1 MYYTRLW
8 QIHCP
13 EPAGYQKSRPTT
25 NIINQLPAWLLRK
38 SDFSSPAIVSLRLA
52 AHIYNLSTCFQYT
65 VASYTPHIPS
75 VKADNVS
82 SVTRVTLANQWTG
95 RPKSYI
101 KSESVACQFC
111 RQTVHANYRPSYSV
125 CTHRKCTY
133 SNMLM
138 HYKYELFN

>member
-82 SVTRVTLANQWTG
+82 SVTRVTLANQHTG
-95 RPKSYI
+95 RQKSYI
-101 KSESVACQFC
+101 KAKAV
-111 RQTVHANYRPSYSV
+111 ANYRPSYSV

-133 SNMLM
+133 SNMLT
-138 HYKYELFN
+138 HYNYELFN